1 MEFLEKEETG
11 MIHEQNVRL
20 WEGGGSQ
27 HRVGGCYGS
36 VEGNV
41 GYSKLDKSQTE
52 LIVLK
57 TGDDASFLH
66 PHYSM
71 Y

>member
-1 MEFLEKEETG
+1 MFPDAQMKLYLEVYLPYLTG
-11 MIHEQNVRL
+11 
-20 WEGGGSQ
+20 S
-27 HRVGGCYGS
+27 
-36 VEGNV
+36 GNV